1 MGWWEAGDI
10 REAVESSTLRLEW
23 EPDSSSLSDLRDR
36 REKFD
41 ATASILTILPANSG
55 AIRLKSGEIQA
66 ECRVLRPIHLQS
78 DRLPGLPF
86 PNRPGCLPPIA
97 HFYDMTDALAQA
109 RRHSRYL
116 QRLFS
121 AQPALADETAARLQ
135 LPFLRNE
142 MEARLPV
149 EADDA
154 TLKPALRRLRQ
165 AVMAHIFARDL
176 LGLADLA
183 EVTATVSDLAEVAI
197 LAALAC
203 VTRPDERTGQPIG
216 AESGEVQRLIVVG
229 MGKLGGRELNVSSD
243 IDLIFVYPEDG
254 ETDGPRPIS
263 NHEWFARAGKR
274 LIALIHDVTEDGFV
288 FRVDMRLRPYGDSGP
303 LACSFP
309 ALENYLLT
317 QGREWERYAWIK
329 GRAITGAD
337 GLGGDAAGLMQL
349 VTPFVYRKYLDYGA
363 YASMRDLH
371 GQIQREVTRRD
382 FADNIKLGPGGIRE
396 IEFIAQVFQL
406 IRGGRQ
412 PALRIRPSCEVLRE
426 LARMG
431 QLEAIAVVELTAA
444 YVFLRNLEHRLQ
456 YLDDAQT
463 QMLPT
468 HDADRALIADSM
480 GYRDWPA
487 FLAALDAHRSNVSRH
502 FELVFALP
510 QAEGDAVH
518 PLAGVWLGIA
528 DGQSAAD
535 KLAKLGYAEPAE
547 MERLL
552 ASIAQSGRYQTLAD
566 KSRRRLDSLIPP
578 MVEVCSRQPNP
589 DATLSRVLRFL
600 DTIARRESY
609 LALLAEHP
617 QTLNRLAQL
626 HSASPWVADYL
637 RQHPILLDELLDAR
651 LLYAPPDWPRLAEQL
666 RSDLAAHAGDPE
678 LEMDLL
684 RHFQH
689 QQVFRLCAQDLAG
702 EWTLTTLSDHLSD
715 LADLILQVS
724 LERVWAELPRHHR
737 AIPAFALIGYGKLGG
752 KELGYGSDLDII
764 FVYDDDHPDASEL
777 YAKLARRLVNWLSA
791 MTAAGA
797 LYEVDLRLRPDGGKG
812 LMVSSLAGFERYQ
825 RENAW
830 VWEHQALTRARF
842 AAGDRS
848 IGERFEALRRDI
860 LAQRRNTATLAE
872 EVANMREKMLATH
885 PARPD
890 DVKHCR
896 GGLVDVEFIVQY
908 LVLAHS
914 HQHPALLANSG
925 NIALLKAAAEAGL
938 IPTALATDA
947 QQAYRHLRELQHK
960 ERLNGSPRSAESL
973 LAVAPMCEVVRG
985 LWRVVFG

>member
-1 MGWWEAGDI
+1 
-10 REAVESSTLRLEW
+10 
-23 EPDSSSLSDLRDR
+23 
-36 REKFD
+36 
-41 ATASILTILPANSG
+41 
-55 AIRLKSGEIQA
+55 
-66 ECRVLRPIHLQS
+66 
-78 DRLPGLPF
+78 
-86 PNRPGCLPPIA
+86 
-97 HFYDMTDALAQA
+97 MTDQLAPVIK
-109 RRHSRYL
+109 HSRYL
-116 QRLFS
+116 QRLFN
-121 AQPALADETAARLQ
+121 AQPALAAETANQ
-135 LPFLRNE
+135 LGGPFLRRD
-142 MEARLPV
+142 MTARLPV
-149 EADDA
+149 DADDTA
-154 TLKPALRRLRQ
+154 LKPALRKLRQ
-165 AVMAHIFARDL
+165 AVMARLLSRDL
-176 LGLADLA
+176 LGLADLD
-183 EVTATVSDLAEVAI
+183 EVMTTVSDLAEVAI

-254 ETDGPRPIS
+254 ETDGPRSIS

-303 LACSFP
+303 LVCSFP

-329 GRAITGAD
+329 GRAITGEG

-371 GQIQREVTRRD
+371 GQIQREVARRD

-406 IRGGRQ
+406 IRGGRR
-412 PALRIRPSCEVLRE
+412 PALRIRPTCAVLRD
-426 LARMG
+426 LSLMG
-431 QLEAIAVVELTAA
+431 QLEALAVVELTAA

-468 HDADRALIADSM
+468 NDADRALIAESM
-480 GYRDWPA
+480 GYRDWA
-487 FLAALDAHRSNVSRH
+487 QFLNALDGHRADVSRH
-502 FELVFALP
+502 FEQVFALP

-528 DGQSAAD
+528 DGQSATN
-535 KLAKLGYAEPAE
+535 KLAQLGYADPVE

-552 ASIAQSGRYQTLAD
+552 ASIAQGSRYQTLAD

-578 MVEVCSRQPNP
+578 LVEVCSRQANP

-651 LLYAPPDWPRLAEQL
+651 LLYTAPDWPTLTRQL
-666 RSDLAAHAGDPE
+666 RTDLAAHAGDPE
-678 LEMDLL
+678 VEMDLL

-702 EWTLTTLSDHLSD
+702 QWSLTTLSDHLSD
-715 LADLILQVS
+715 LADLVLQVA
-724 LERVWAELPRHHR
+724 LERVWAELPGRHR
-737 AIPAFALIGYGKLGG
+737 ESPTFALIGYGKLGG
-752 KELGYGSDLDII
+752 KELGYGSDLDVI
-764 FVYDDDHPDASEL
+764 FLYDDEHPDAAEI
-777 YAKLARRLVNWLSA
+777 YGKLARRLVNWLSA

-812 LMVSSLAGFERYQ
+812 LMVSTVAGFAQYQ
-825 RENAW
+825 RESAW

-842 AAGDRS
+842 AAGDLA
-848 IGERFEALRRDI
+848 IGQQFEAIRREILSQRRD
-860 LAQRRNTATLAE
+860 TGKLAE
-872 EVANMREKMLATH
+872 DVAAMREKMLVTH
-885 PARPD
+885 PALAD

-914 HQHPALLANSG
+914 HQHPALLRNSG
-925 NIALLKAAAEAGL
+925 NIALLNVAADAGL
-938 IPTALATDA
+938 IPATLASDA
-947 QQAYRHLRELQHK
+947 QEAYRHLRELQHK
-960 ERLNGSPRSAESL
+960 ERLNGTPPSADT
-973 LAVAPMCEVVRG
+973 LATVAPYCEAVRN

>member
-1 MGWWEAGDI
+1 
-10 REAVESSTLRLEW
+10 
-23 EPDSSSLSDLRDR
+23 
-36 REKFD
+36 
-41 ATASILTILPANSG
+41 
-55 AIRLKSGEIQA
+55 
-66 ECRVLRPIHLQS
+66 
-78 DRLPGLPF
+78 
-86 PNRPGCLPPIA
+86 
-97 HFYDMTDALAQA
+97 
-109 RRHSRYL
+109 
-116 QRLFS
+116 
-121 AQPALADETAARLQ
+121 
-135 LPFLRNE
+135 
-142 MEARLPV
+142 
-149 EADDA
+149 
-154 TLKPALRRLRQ
+154 
-165 AVMAHIFARDL
+165 
-176 LGLADLA
+176 
-183 EVTATVSDLAEVAI
+183 
-197 LAALAC
+197 
-203 VTRPDERTGQPIG
+203 
-216 AESGEVQRLIVVG
+216 IVVG

-254 ETDGPRPIS
+254 ETDGARRIS

-274 LIALIHDVTEDGFV
+274 LIALLHDVSEDGFV

-303 LACSFP
+303 LVCSFG

-329 GRAITGAD
+329 GRAITGRPAWQATD
-337 GLGGDAAGLMQL
+337 PGAAPIGGDAEGLMQL

-371 GQIQREVTRRD
+371 GQIQREVVRRD

-406 IRGGRQ
+406 IRGGRR
-412 PALRIRPSCEVLRE
+412 PALRIRPTCEVLRE
-426 LARMG
+426 LV
-431 QLEAIAVVELTAA
+431 QLSLLETDVVNDLTTA

-463 QMLPT
+463 QMLPGN
-468 HDADRALIADSM
+468 DADRALVATSM
-480 GYRDWPA
+480 GFADWPQFMA
-487 FLAALDAHRSNVSRH
+487 VLDSHRGNVSRH
-502 FELVFALP
+502 FELRFALP

-528 DGQSAAD
+528 DGQGAAAR
-535 KLAKLGYAEPAE
+535 LAALGYAEASE

-552 ASIAQSGRYQTLAD
+552 ASIAQSSRYQTLAD

-589 DATLSRVLRFL
+589 DATLGRVLRFL

-651 LLYAPPDWPRLAEQL
+651 LLYTAPDWPRLAEQL
-666 RSDLAAHAGDPE
+666 HADLAGHAGDAE
-678 LEMDLL
+678 VEMDLL

-689 QQVFRLCAQDLAG
+689 QQLFRLCAQDLAG
-702 EWTLTTLSDHLSD
+702 QWPLTTLSDHLSD
-715 LADLILQVS
+715 LADLVLQVS
-724 LERVWAELPRHHR
+724 LERVWAELPGRHR
-737 AIPAFALIGYGKLGG
+737 EQPAFALFGYGKLGG

-764 FVYDDDHPDASEL
+764 FLYDDDHPDAPDL
-777 YAKLARRLVNWLSA
+777 YGKLARRLVNWLSA

-797 LYEVDLRLRPDGGKG
+797 LYDIDLRLRPDGGKG
-812 LMVSSLAGFERYQ
+812 LLVSSLAGFERYQ
-825 RENAW
+825 QESAW

-842 AAGDRS
+842 VGGDRG
-848 IGERFEALRRDI
+848 IGTRFETIRCAILSQRRD
-860 LAQRRNTATLAE
+860 RSTLAE
-872 EVANMREKMLATH
+872 EVASMRDKMLATH
-885 PARPD
+885 PARSD

-938 IPTALATDA
+938 IPAALALDA
-947 QQAYRHLRELQHK
+947 KEAYRQLRDLQHK
-960 ERLNGSPRSAESL
+960 QRLNGTPPSAEALASL
-973 LAVAPMCEVVRG
+973 EPHCEAVRN
-985 LWRVVFG
+985 LWHVVFG

>member
-1 MGWWEAGDI
+1 M
-10 REAVESSTLRLEW
+10 LKLEW
-23 EPDSSSLSDLRDR
+23 ERDSSR
-36 REKFD
+36 RFNKRL
-41 ATASILTILPANSG
+41 ARPSPAN
-55 AIRLKSGEIQA
+55 
-66 ECRVLRPIHLQS
+66 
-78 DRLPGLPF
+78 PF
-86 PNRPGCLPPIA
+86 A
-97 HFYDMTDALAQA
+97 HFYDMTDRLATALS
-109 RRHSRYL
+109 HSRYL

-121 AQPALADETAARLQ
+121 ARTAVAEATAAQ
-135 LPFLRNE
+135 VDAPFSRTD
-142 MEARLPV
+142 MQARLPQG
-149 EADDA
+149 ADDA
-154 TLKPALRRLRQ
+154 TLKPALRQLRQ
-165 AVMAHIFARDL
+165 AVMARLYARDI
-176 LGLADLA
+176 LGLADLD
-183 EVTATVSDLAEVAI
+183 EVMATTTDLAEVAI
-197 LAALAC
+197 LAALEC
-203 VTRPDERTGQPIG
+203 VTRPDERTGRPIG
-216 AESGEVQRLIVVG
+216 RESGEAQQLIVVG

-243 IDLIFVYPEDG
+243 IDLIFIYPEDG
-254 ETDGPRPIS
+254 DTDGPRSIS

-303 LACSFP
+303 LVSSFA

-329 GRAITGAD
+329 GRAITGEN

-371 GQIQREVTRRD
+371 AQIRREVARRD

-406 IRGGRQ
+406 IRGGRS
-412 PALRIRPSCEVLRE
+412 PALRIRPTCRVLRQLVE
-426 LARMG
+426 NG
-431 QLEAIAVVELTAA
+431 QLEALAVDELDAA
-444 YVFLRNLEHRLQ
+444 YIFLRNLEHRLQ

-463 QMLPT
+463 QMLPENEG
-468 HDADRALIADSM
+468 DRALIAQSM
-480 GYRDWPA
+480 GFAGWAD
-487 FLAALDAHRSNVSRH
+487 FVAALDGHRANVSRH
-502 FELVFALP
+502 FEQVFALP

-535 KLAKLGYAEPAE
+535 KLTVLGYADPAE

-552 ASIAQSGRYQTLAD
+552 ATIAQGSRYQALAD
-566 KSRRRLDSLIPP
+566 KSRRRLDALIPP
-578 MVEVCSRQPNP
+578 LIEVCAKQSNP
-589 DATLSRVLRFL
+589 DATLTRVLRFL

-609 LALLAEHP
+609 LALLSEHP
-617 QTLNRLAQL
+617 QTLYRLASL
-626 HSASPWVADYL
+626 HSASPWVTDYL

-651 LLYAPPDWPRLAEQL
+651 LLYAPPEWPRLTAQL
-666 RSDLAAHAGDPE
+666 RADLAAHAGDPE

-689 QQVFRLCAQDLAG
+689 QQVFRLCAQDIAG
-702 EWTLTTLSDHLSD
+702 QWSLTTLSDHLSD
-715 LADLILQVS
+715 LADLVLQVS
-724 LERVWAELPRHHR
+724 MERVWAELPGRHR
-737 AIPAFALIGYGKLGG
+737 DTPAFALIGYGKLGG

-764 FVYDDDHPDASEL
+764 FLYDDDHPDASDL

-812 LMVSSLAGFERYQ
+812 LMVSSVAGFERYQ
-825 RENAW
+825 RESAW

-842 AAGDRS
+842 AAGDTA
-848 IGERFEALRRDI
+848 IGQRFEAIRRDI
-860 LAQRRNTATLAE
+860 LAQHRDNAKLAE
-872 EVANMREKMLATH
+872 DVAAMREKMLATH
-885 PARPD
+885 PALPD

-908 LVLAHS
+908 IVLAHS
-914 HQHPALLANSG
+914 GQHPALLANSG
-925 NIALLKAAAEAGL
+925 NIALLKAAADAALIPAGL
-938 IPTALATDA
+938 AGDA
-947 QQAYRHLRELQHK
+947 QEAYRRLRELQHRQ
-960 ERLNGSPRSAESL
+960 RLNDTPPSPEALAEVEPYCEAVRS
-973 LAVAPMCEVVRG
+973 